1 MTYETGVFEEDDGV
15 DEALRVRGRPENEED
30 TGVEGDVVVVGVVEI
45 TNEGVLDI
53 EVDEDTLLA
62 VADGDV
68 SSRDIELEVEEDVPV
83 AEVRL

>member
-1 MTYETGVFEEDDGV
+1 M